1 MKDKPVPVR
10 RKHKRDIQCGR
21 IVQRLLYAVADAV
34 VVVLCLDDGNRNI
47 RLVIKDVIGAL
58 RFATGDK
65 LATHDNAAFGEGD
78 LLANLRHPVPARAL
92 DGGADELGT
101 DVALAEVF
109 LVHTF
114 YWPTSGLCV
123 LAMAEARWVRFT
135 MLH

>member
-1 MKDKPVPVR
+1 MRFWPFA
-10 RKHKRDIQCGR
+10 I
-21 IVQRLLYAVADAV
+21 AS
-34 VVVLCLDDGNRNI
+34 DGNRNI

-58 RFATGDK
+58 RFAAGNK
-65 LATHDNAAFGEGD
+65 LAAHNNAAFGEGD
-78 LLANLRHPVPARAL
+78 LLANLHHPVPTSAL
-92 DGGADELGT
+92 DGGADKLGT

-123 LAMAEARWVRFT
+123 MAETEAHWVRFT